1 MWFNGGMMNGGM
13 MGAYGVFGII
23 TLIVHL
29 LFWAAIL
36 YLIFLAI
43 KKINVK
49 DHQNNT
55 GEDESIKILKERYGQ
70 R

>member
-36 YLIFLAI
+36 YLIFTSNQKI
-43 KKINVK
+43 KCK
-49 DHQNNT
+49 
-55 GEDESIKILKERYGQ
+55 R
-70 R
+70 